1 MAEDK
6 QSKTSAIAVAGEVQ
20 AGLLSQL
27 RVILHVYWIS
37 PVRNRLV
44 LLLLSRTGRLRTG
57 EAEVIWEAN
66 GYPPVINNPELTTRM
81 APTLARVAGIDNT
94 KLVERGMGGEDF
106 SYFAQAVPGFF
117 FRVGIT
123 GKGLDPREV
132 PANHSDLFLVDESG
146 LIVGLRAM
154 LQLVADYSESDIV

>member
-1 MAEDK
+1 MFKGGTRYNIIPAKVELAGTLR
-6 QSKTSAIAVAGEVQ
+6 TSAERQRQQMMERFTELATLVAQGM
-20 AGLLSQL
+20 G
-27 RVILHVYWIS
+27 
-37 PVRNRLV
+37 
-44 LLLLSRTGRLRTG
+44 G

-81 APTLARVAGIDNT
+81 APTLARVAGIDNM
-94 KLVERGMGGEDF
+94 KLVERSMGGEDF